1 MFWMCALNFNSPAF
15 NSAIESLI
23 SFMLAAIRS
32 TPTTRPPRKIAY
44 VIFIFQS
51 YLFKQYET
59 FSYLFVPAE
68 GNAPSLAHLGQ
79 AALLG
84 GLQLDC
90 ALLEVIRCADVE
102 VILG

>member
-1 MFWMCALNFNSPAF
+1 
-15 NSAIESLI
+15 
-23 SFMLAAIRS
+23 MLDAVRF

-90 ALLEVIRCADVE
+90 TLLEVRSGGWVE
-102 VILG
+102 MIFC